1 MHDMQNNYAQYAKWT
16 VNSMLVNFSTCIK
29 STIVLCSMLIVD
41 LHSRSLST
49 QEDKSREQWYQNH
62 NMFLHS
68 GWLLHR
74 LHVKHRANS
83 VNVIGMTLQCPC
95 VQGTKRNGLVFEA
108 TTIDRGVQMFH
119 DKPSH
124 WQG

>member
-1 MHDMQNNYAQYAKWT
+1 MHDMQNNYAQYEKWA

-29 STIVLCSMLIVD
+29 STIVLCSMLIAY

-62 NMFLHS
+62 NMFLRS
-68 GWLLHR
+68 GSLLHR

-83 VNVIGMTLQCPC
+83 VNVIGMALQCPC
-95 VQGTKRNGLVFEA
+95 VQGTRRNGLVFEA
-108 TTIDRGVQMFH
+108 TTIDRGGPNV
-119 DKPSH
+119 S
-124 WQG
+124 